1 MAEMAESQ
9 EDRGVAAATIK
20 TEIAPTL
27 ERGGIREAR
36 PLTAVPSPGRG
47 RHMSTASGSSRHSLL

>member
-9 EDRGVAAATIK
+9 EDRGVAAVTIEMK
-20 TEIAPTL
+20 IVPTL

-36 PLTAVPSPGRG
+36 PLTAVPSLGRG
-47 RHMSTASGSSRHSLL
+47 RHMSIASESSRHSLL